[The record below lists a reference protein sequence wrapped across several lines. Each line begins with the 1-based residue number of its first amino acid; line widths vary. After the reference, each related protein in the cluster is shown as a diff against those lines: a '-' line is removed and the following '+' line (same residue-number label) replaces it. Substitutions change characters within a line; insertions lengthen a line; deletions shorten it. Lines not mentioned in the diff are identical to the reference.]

1 MKYNLLAMMAAIL
14 TMPTA
19 MAIAYTEESGMRAL
33 LLVVLAALLIFAPMC
48 KLRELKDLDLTIQE
62 QYVWIGPIMLLQ
74 ASYVLCVTTLAI
86 LGLFSFIGYFLLLSK
101 QRDLIHKF
109 RR

>member
-19 MAIAYTEESGMRAL
+19 MSIAYTEVPAVRVPL
-33 LLVVLAALLIFAPMC
+33 LFVLAALLIFAPMC
-48 KLRELKDLDLTIQE
+48 KLREIRDLDLTMQE
-62 QYVWIGPIMLLQ
+62 QYIWIGPIMLLQ